1 MTTTKLFVIVK
12 ILLAIILIGTI
23 CAVVLIIYLFKGDIK
38 ARVPGYVKK
47 EYNLSK
53 YEVENRPV
61 YVMEPKEG
69 VTNDLVIMYVHGGS
83 YVADLEKE
91 HWKTCGDI
99 INQLGC
105 TIILPDYPLTP
116 KYNYKDTINMM
127 ESLYKKVIQQVEPSN
142 FVVMGDS
149 AGGGLALALVEK
161 MGEENITM
169 PNQTILISPWLDVRM
184 NNPKIAEIEENDP
197 MLNKSALKLA
207 GENYAGKDPQ
217 RKETRYVGAA
227 RRAAFIYRGDC
238 RRHRGRR
245 DRGTRSRGHLRG
257 ISVRGLSPVYGAESH
272 PPAGGA
278 RAHALRQI
286 RRHAQGGGILLRQ
299 SLLHGGQPRGKN
311 KTQPERRRE
320 RRIDGRAESRA
331 GGSSRQAHFLKDHD
345 AQQQPPE
352 DQRLPRH
359 ARRDRHRGDVAGG
372 GHGESGVQRG

>member
-1 MTTTKLFVIVK
+1 MTTAKLFVIVK

-23 CAVVLIIYLFKGDIK
+23 CAVVLIIYLFNGDIK

-61 YVMEPKEG
+61 YVMQPKEG

-99 INQLGC
+99 INQSGC

-116 KYNYKDTINMM
+116 KYNYKDTIKMM

-142 FVVMGDS
+142 LVVMGDS

-197 MLNKSALKLA
+197 MLNKTALKLA
-207 GENYAGKDPQ
+207 GENYAGKDGIDSYLVNPVDGPLDKLQ
-217 RKETRYVGAA
+217 NVSIFTGTYDILNADVGVLKE
-227 RRAAFIYRGDC
+227 
-238 RRHRGRR
+238 
-245 DRGTRSRGHLRG
+245 
-257 ISVRGLSPVYGAESH
+257 
-272 PPAGGA
+272 
-278 RAHALRQI
+278 
-286 RRHAQGGGILLRQ
+286 
-299 SLLHGGQPRGKN
+299 
-311 KTQPERRRE
+311 
-320 RRIDGRAESRA
+320 RAEKV
-331 GGSSRQAHFLKDHD
+331 GTNINVYETEQATHIWLLYKYKDKENAPLVQEPYKQMIELLKNN
-345 AQQQPPE
+345 
-352 DQRLPRH
+352 
-359 ARRDRHRGDVAGG
+359 
-372 GHGESGVQRG
+372 

>member
-1 MTTTKLFVIVK
+1 MTTAKLFVIVK

-61 YVMEPKEG
+61 YVMKPKDG

-127 ESLYKKVIQQVEPSN
+127 ESLYKKVIQQVDPSN

-184 NNPKIAEIEENDP
+184 NNPKIAAIEVNDP

-207 GENYAGKDPQ
+207 GENYTGKDGIDSYLVNPVDGPLDKLQ
-217 RKETRYVGAA
+217 NVSIFTGTYDILNADVNVLKE
-227 RRAAFIYRGDC
+227 
-238 RRHRGRR
+238 
-245 DRGTRSRGHLRG
+245 
-257 ISVRGLSPVYGAESH
+257 
-272 PPAGGA
+272 
-278 RAHALRQI
+278 
-286 RRHAQGGGILLRQ
+286 
-299 SLLHGGQPRGKN
+299 
-311 KTQPERRRE
+311 
-320 RRIDGRAESRA
+320 RAEKV
-331 GGSSRQAHFLKDHD
+331 GTNINVYETEQATHIWLLYKYKDKENDPLVQEPYKQMIELLKNN
-345 AQQQPPE
+345 
-352 DQRLPRH
+352 
-359 ARRDRHRGDVAGG
+359 
-372 GHGESGVQRG
+372 

>member
-1 MTTTKLFVIVK
+1 MTTAKLFVIVK

-61 YVMEPKEG
+61 YVMKPKDG

-169 PNQTILISPWLDVRM
+169 PSQTILISPWLDVRM

-207 GENYAGKDPQ
+207 GENYAGKDGIDSYLVNPVDGPLDKLQ
-217 RKETRYVGAA
+217 NVSIFTGTYDILNADVNVLKE
-227 RRAAFIYRGDC
+227 
-238 RRHRGRR
+238 
-245 DRGTRSRGHLRG
+245 
-257 ISVRGLSPVYGAESH
+257 
-272 PPAGGA
+272 
-278 RAHALRQI
+278 
-286 RRHAQGGGILLRQ
+286 
-299 SLLHGGQPRGKN
+299 
-311 KTQPERRRE
+311 
-320 RRIDGRAESRA
+320 RAEKV
-331 GGSSRQAHFLKDHD
+331 GTNINVYETEQATHIWLLYKYKDKENDPLVQEPYKQMIELLKNN
-345 AQQQPPE
+345 
-352 DQRLPRH
+352 
-359 ARRDRHRGDVAGG
+359 
-372 GHGESGVQRG
+372 